1 MNMNEIKAKIY
12 SCNKLT
18 YKEIYLDAVTR
29 AYKKN
34 GIIIDTNIVKMQI
47 VDLSEGG
54 TKEIQQQRA
63 ANGEH
68 CRIIQVTEDN
78 NLKYLIGVSNT
89 NYDEDIRAE
98 RLLTGRRNAYGKD
111 NYHANTYMIQ
121 GINKIFSRY
130 FELKEN
136 NPDLKLYF
144 YLLDIDKTYPHN
156 KFNLFSYRELA
167 TLGFDIL
174 NIDEVNFK
182 EFEEYGFK
190 PNNSYTNIAYPS
202 FNKLM
207 NDKLAISAKNSGNV
221 PAYLQCVETEEE
233 DGTISTE
240 KYIYKFKSLGAQSYD
255 SGITMWALNVLANKE
270 NKNLEFLLTLE
281 HYGFRKNGSDI
292 KMTKDLT
299 GPVKDLLSRV
309 GIDIN
314 YETDEEI
321 LQERN
326 RMMTSFEKAKRN
338 NDLRNQTLFRNNMRA
353 KGMQTK
359 CAICGCDIENILEA
373 AHLWGVSQI
382 KDEKG
387 NVINKV
393 LSHDCMHDLI
403 DLTNPYHNDMFYKR
417 YTLVNSGD
425 NGVWL
430 CSNHHGMFD
439 SNLYCFDS
447 EYGKILIKASDY
459 ETIKQQLG
467 IDEDKQ
473 YLTNDILNEKTKVF
487 LNERIKEFMQLV

>member
-1 MNMNEIKAKIY
+1 MNEIKAKIY

-18 YKEIYLDAVTR
+18 YKEIYIDAVIR
-29 AYKKN
+29 AYLKD
-34 GIIIDTNIVKMQI
+34 GITIDSSLIKQQIID
-47 VDLSEGG
+47 LSDGG

-68 CRIIQVTEDN
+68 CRIIQVVEDGV
-78 NLKYLIGVSNT
+78 LKYIIGVSNT

-98 RLLTGRRNAYGKD
+98 RQITGRKNAYGKD

-121 GINKIFSRY
+121 GINKIFTRY
-130 FELKEN
+130 FDLKQEYPN
-136 NPDLKLYF
+136 LKLYF
-144 YLLDIDKTYPHN
+144 YLLDTDKTYPHN

-174 NIDEVNFK
+174 NIDKVNFK
-182 EFEEYGFK
+182 EFNEYGFR
-190 PNNSYTNIAYPS
+190 PNSNYTNIAYPS

-207 NDKLAISAKNSGNV
+207 NDKLAISARNSGNI
-221 PAYLQCVETEEE
+221 PAYLQCVETEEA

-255 SGITMWALNVLANKE
+255 SGITMWALDVLAKRE
-270 NKNLEFLLTLE
+270 HKNLEFLLTLE
-281 HYGFRKNGSDI
+281 HYGFRKNNSGVKI
-292 KMTKDLT
+292 TKDLT
-299 GPVKDLLSRV
+299 GPVKDLLSHV
-309 GIDIN
+309 GISIN

-321 LQERN
+321 LQEHN
-326 RMMTSFEKAKRN
+326 RMLSAFEKAKKN
-338 NDLRNQTLFRNNMRA
+338 NELRNQTLFRNNLRA
-353 KGMQTK
+353 KGIQTK

-382 KDEKG
+382 KDESGKI
-387 NVINKV
+387 INKV
-393 LSHDCMHDLI
+393 LQIHCMHDLI
-403 DLTNPYHNDMFYKR
+403 DLSNPYCNDMFYKR
-417 YTLVNSGD
+417 YVLANSGD

-447 EYGKILIKASDY
+447 KYGKVVIRARDYENIKA
-459 ETIKQQLG
+459 QLN
-467 IDEDKQ
+467 IDEKIQ
-473 YLTNDILNEKTKVF
+473 YLTNDILTEKTKVF
-487 LNERIKEFMQLV
+487 LDKRIEEFLQLV